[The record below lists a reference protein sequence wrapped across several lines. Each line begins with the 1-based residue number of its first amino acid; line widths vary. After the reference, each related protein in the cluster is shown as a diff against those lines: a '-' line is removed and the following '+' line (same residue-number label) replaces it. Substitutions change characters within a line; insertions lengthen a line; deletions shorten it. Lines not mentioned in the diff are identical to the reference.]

1 MEISPEIFAWL
12 STLEIINPFDSMK
25 SSDTKFIIP
34 NRIYKL
40 MMGGH
45 FIGLMLKNLQ
55 ESYNKFYSLDLNLI
69 EDLKS
74 LKPIDDENKI
84 SNSLKYYNW
93 NILFEILNHFG
104 FNLNKE
110 DINLLINDDKEY
122 LNKILNKIYD
132 LTNQCITYMN
142 KNDLNT
148 IDDNNNKSK
157 KKIKYEKNEN
167 ESINIKDIDLNKK
180 YRDIDSILEFI
191 IITLSKNLELD
202 IIQAIALLSNNR
214 KYLQNICNKGIKNKF
229 DKIKNWLDDLIVNYA
244 IIKKLL
250 IKYPD
255 SSDIFFSTIGCVLYS
270 KNFEL
275 IEICLTLLIRIKDD
289 IEMNYEWFNK
299 EGFYNFIF
307 CIIKHENNIPF
318 IINNGLIPL
327 IKEKINIFFIN
338 IRQKIKEENNKAKI
352 YEFFSSVLGNINDIN
367 KIFSDELKNIIFEII
382 LNEEDDVSFKIS
394 LLSNIFLKFTYLS
407 DVQINNIFEI
417 FENNLN
423 SNISNIFDTTITMMF
438 NILENF
444 GNIKNIYAPKLYKFI
459 VNCFMNNI
467 NFENIYK
474 REFILLNF
482 EKFFNNNQTIPIDI
496 FLNQYLNKII
506 NNKNNIYLIDLYFI
520 YKIIDHPRIEFE
532 QFCIILKYILNV
544 NFIDI
549 NLYQVSNN
557 ILNIIFE
564 KKIIQEKFFS
574 EFEFTEIIQLFINY
588 ILKILDTFI
597 NSEKI
602 FENYY
607 LEMSYIII
615 KEKINIINENILSDL
630 VKTIFKYRE
639 RYKKNNTILLGM
651 LWMFDEYDDI
661 LLRMEEKY
669 KNQKSNDKDNE
680 ENGVLL
686 TQQNKNKRNIYLKN
700 NIISKQNNSKNSNNN
715 KKNKKN

>member
-25 SSDTKFIIP
+25 SSETKFIIP

-69 EDLKS
+69 EDLNT

-142 KNDLNT
+142 KNT

-202 IIQAIALLSNNR
+202 IIQTIALLSNNR

-338 IRQKIKEENNKAKI
+338 IRQKIKEENNKTKI

-382 LNEEDDVSFKIS
+382 LNEEDDISFKIS

-423 SNISNIFDTTITMMF
+423 SNISNIYNTTITMMF

-715 KKNKKN
+715 KKIKKID

>member
-25 SSDTKFIIP
+25 SSETKFIIP

-69 EDLKS
+69 EDLNT

-142 KNDLNT
+142 KNT

-202 IIQAIALLSNNR
+202 IIQTIALLSNNR

-307 CIIKHENNIPF
+307 CIIKHEKNIPF

-338 IRQKIKEENNKAKI
+338 IRQKIKEENNKTKI

-382 LNEEDDVSFKIS
+382 LNEEDDISFKIS

-423 SNISNIFDTTITMMF
+423 SNISNIYNTTITMMF

-715 KKNKKN
+715 KKIKKID

>member
-142 KNDLNT
+142 KNT

-423 SNISNIFDTTITMMF
+423 SNISNIYNTTITMMF

-588 ILKILDTFI
+588 ILKNLDTFI

>member
-12 STLEIINPFDSMK
+12 STLEIIDPFDTMK
-25 SSDTKFIIP
+25 SPDTKFIIP
-34 NRIYKL
+34 DKIYKL

-45 FIGLMLKNLQ
+45 YIGLMLKNLQ
-55 ESYNKFYSLDLNLI
+55 ENYNKFYSLDLNLI

-74 LKPIDDENKI
+74 LKPVDDENKI

-93 NILFEILNHFG
+93 NILFEIMNHFG

-142 KNDLNT
+142 KNT

-202 IIQAIALLSNNR
+202 IIQTIALLSNNR

-250 IKYPD
+250 KKYPD
-255 SSDIFFSTIGCVLYS
+255 SSNIFFSTLGCVLYS
-270 KNFEL
+270 KNFEI

-289 IEMNYEWFNK
+289 IEMNYDWFNK

-338 IRQKIKEENNKAKI
+338 IRQKIKEEKNKI
-352 YEFFSSVLGNINDIN
+352 YEFFSSVLGNINEIN
-367 KIFSDELKNIIFEII
+367 KIFSDELKNLIFEII
-382 LNEEDDVSFKIS
+382 LKEEDDISFKIS
-394 LLSNIFLKFTYLS
+394 LLSNIFLNFTYLT

-715 KKNKKN
+715 KKIKKID